1 MGIKRYL
8 RNGIVCGLVIYLGLG
23 AAWASNRVLSIGYLE
38 LEGDPR
44 YKEKR
49 MLAQFQGQPW
59 GRPYAGAQ
67 VAIKEAR
74 FSGAAVGVEFALK
87 RSSGRDTNELEQ
99 ALRTQENAGVR
110 FFLVDATGEVIQELA
125 QRNADRDITLFNV
138 SALES
143 ELRQEQCRAN
153 LLHLA
158 PSRNMLMDALAQF
171 LVSRKW
177 REVLVL
183 VGPLRNDT
191 DVEDAFVRAA
201 KKFGL
206 KIVATRAYELGRDP
220 RQRSRNNIALLTSGE
235 DYDVVFVAD
244 SDGEFA
250 REVPYQIQRPRPVVG
265 AAGLVPNWW
274 HWAWERHGA
283 PQLNKRF
290 MRKAKRPMT
299 GYDWSAWMGVKTIV
313 EAVQRT
319 GSTDYRSLVDYI
331 TGETIVLDGF
341 KGYRL
346 SFRSW
351 NNQLRQP
358 LFLTSPNWVVARAP
372 LQGFLHDRN
381 NLDSLG
387 VDRRESRCHLSTRG
401 GKK

>member
-1 MGIKRYL
+1 
-8 RNGIVCGLVIYLGLG
+8 
-23 AAWASNRVLSIGYLE
+23 
-38 LEGDPR
+38 
-44 YKEKR
+44 

-74 FSGAAVGVEFALK
+74 FSGVAVGVEFELK
-87 RSSGRDTNELEQ
+87 RSSGRNTDELEQ
-99 ALRTQENAGVR
+99 ALRAQENAGVR

-143 ELRQEQCRAN
+143 VLRQEQCRAN

-191 DVEDAFVRAA
+191 DVADAFVRAA

-206 KIVATRAYELGRDP
+206 KIVATRAFELGRDP

>member
-1 MGIKRYL
+1 MGHQRRL
-8 RNGIVCGLVIYLGLG
+8 RHWAAYGVAVCLSLGV
-23 AAWASNRVLSIGYLE
+23 AWAQDRVLTIGYLE
-38 LEGDPR
+38 LEEDPR

-49 MLAQFQGQPW
+49 MEARFQGQPW

-67 VAIKEAR
+67 VALKEAR
-74 FSGAAVGVEFALK
+74 FAGAAVGVQFGLK
-87 RSSGRDTNELEQ
+87 RSGGRNTDELEQ
-99 ALRTQENAGVR
+99 AIRALENEGVR
-110 FFLVDATGEVIQELA
+110 FFLVDATAQVMQELA
-125 QRNADRDITLFNV
+125 QRADGREITLLNV
-138 SALES
+138 SALET
-143 ELRQEQCRAN
+143 ELRQEQCRHN

-158 PSRNMLMDALAQF
+158 PSRAMLMDALAQY

-177 REVLVL
+177 RKVLIL
-183 VGPLRNDT
+183 FGPRRNDADILNSFT
-191 DVEDAFVRAA
+191 RAA

-206 KIVATRAYELGRDP
+206 KIVDTRSFELGRDP
-220 RQRSRNNIALLTSGE
+220 RQRSRNNVVLLTAGK

-250 REVPYQIQRPRPVVG
+250 REVPYQIQKPRPVVG
-265 AAGLVPNWW
+265 AAGLVPDWW

-290 MRKAKRPMT
+290 VKKAKRPMT

-319 GSTDYRSLVDYI
+319 GSTDHRPLVNYI
-331 TGETIVLDGF
+331 KGDTIVLDGF

-346 SFRSW
+346 SFRPW

-358 LFLTSPNWVVARAP
+358 ILLTSLNWVVDRAP

-387 VDRRESRCHLSTRG
+387 VDRRETRCRF
-401 GKK
+401 

>member
-1 MGIKRYL
+1 MDVRQRL
-8 RNGIVCGLVIYLGLG
+8 RHGIVYTLVIYLGLG
-23 AAWASNRVLSIGYLE
+23 VVWAEDRVLTIGYLE
-38 LEGDPR
+38 LDGDPR

-49 MLAQFQGQPW
+49 VEARFQGQPW
-59 GRPYAGAQ
+59 GRPYGGAQ

-74 FSGAAVGVEFALK
+74 FSGAAVGVEFGLK
-87 RSSGRDTNELEQ
+87 RSSGRDTDELEQ
-99 ALRTQENAGVR
+99 AMRTLETEGVR
-110 FFLVDATGEVIQELA
+110 FFLVDATAEVVQQLA
-125 QRNADRDITLFNV
+125 QRAAGRDVTLLNV
-138 SALES
+138 SALEN
-143 ELRQEQCRAN
+143 ELRQEQCGDN

-158 PSRNMLMDALAQF
+158 PSRAMLMDALAQY
-171 LVSRKW
+171 LISRKW
-177 REVLVL
+177 RKVLVL
-183 VGPLRNDT
+183 FGPRPNDADIRNSF
-191 DVEDAFVRAA
+191 ARAA

-206 KIVATRAYELGRDP
+206 KIVETRSFELGRDP
-220 RQRSRNNIALLTSGE
+220 RQRSRNNIVLLTSGT

-250 REVPYQIQRPRPVVG
+250 REVPYQIQKPRPVVG
-265 AAGLVPNWW
+265 AAGLVPDWW

-290 MRKAKRPMT
+290 LKQAKRPMT

-319 GSTDYRSLVDYI
+319 GNTDHHVLVDYI
-331 TGETIVLDGF
+331 KGETIVLDGF

-346 SFRSW
+346 SFRPW

-358 LFLTSPNWVVARAP
+358 LLLTSSNWVVDRAP

-387 VDRRESRCHLSTRG
+387 VDRRETRCRFSTRG
-401 GKK
+401 MKK